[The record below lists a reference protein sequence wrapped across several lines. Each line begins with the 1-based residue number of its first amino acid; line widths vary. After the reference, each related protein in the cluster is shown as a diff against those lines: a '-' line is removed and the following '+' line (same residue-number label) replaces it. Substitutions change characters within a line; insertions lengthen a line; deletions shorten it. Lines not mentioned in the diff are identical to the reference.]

1 LSIEHPLEFAT
12 GRKTE
17 LLAELEHVGPL
28 RVDTVA
34 LPRAGVT
41 MRIVRPEQFDHLL
54 DHVEND
60 PEQNLPYW
68 AELWPSGIALAA
80 AILQEP
86 RQLANRRV
94 LELGCGLG
102 VTAIAALRAGADLL
116 VTDYAPEALALCALN
131 TIDQAGAEPTT
142 LRLNW
147 RQPNAA
153 LFSAAGAGFPVVLA
167 ADVLYEA
174 RDVEPLL
181 ELVERVVAADGA
193 LWLAEPG
200 RKPARAFLSA
210 MRERG
215 WQIRSHRYD
224 GPWPDPEDNRKGIV
238 VSVHKMT
245 RVKRL
250 AEEFSVS
257 NHPHG
262 L

>member
-1 LSIEHPLEFAT
+1 MSAEHPLESVT
-12 GRKTE
+12 GRRAE
-17 LLAELEHVGPL
+17 LLAELDHVGPL
-28 RVDTVA
+28 RVDTMM
-34 LPRAGVT
+34 LPRAGIT
-41 MRIVRPEQFDHLL
+41 LRIARPEQFDHLL

-68 AELWPSGIALAA
+68 AELWPSGLALAA
-80 AILQEP
+80 AILHEP
-86 RQLANRRV
+86 QHLANRRV

-131 TIDQAGAEPTT
+131 TIDQAGAEPRT

-153 LFSAAGAGFPVVLA
+153 LFSAAGTGFSIVLA

-174 RDVEPLL
+174 RDVDPLL
-181 ELVERVVAADGA
+181 ALVDRVVAADGA

-200 RKPARAFLSA
+200 RKPAQAFLGA

-215 WQIRSHRYD
+215 WRIVSQHVD

-245 RVKRL
+245 RGKGSADAISVGDDPQRL
-250 AEEFSVS
+250 
-257 NHPHG
+257 
-262 L
+262 

>member
-1 LSIEHPLEFAT
+1 MSVEHPLESAT
-12 GRKTE
+12 GRKAE
-17 LLAELEHVGPL
+17 LLAELAHVGPL
-28 RVDTVA
+28 RVDTVV
-34 LPRAGVT
+34 LPQEQAT
-41 MRIVRPEQFDHLL
+41 LRIARPEQFDHLL

-86 RQLANRRV
+86 RQLADRRV

-102 VTAIAALRAGADLL
+102 VAAIAALRVGADLL

-131 TIDQAGAEPTT
+131 TIDQAGVEPQS

-153 LFSAAGAGFPVVLA
+153 LFAAAGEGFPMVLA

-181 ELVERVVAADGA
+181 ELVDRLVAVDGA

-200 RKPARAFLSA
+200 RKPAKAFLGA
-210 MRERG
+210 MWERG
-215 WQIRSHRYD
+215 WTIESQSCA
-224 GPWPDPEDNRKGIV
+224 GPWPDPADNRKGIV
-238 VSVHKMT
+238 VGIHRLT
-245 RVKRL
+245 R
-250 AEEFSVS
+250 AQTT
-257 NHPHG
+257 
-262 L
+262 

>member
-1 LSIEHPLEFAT
+1 LSAEHPRQSVT
-12 GRKTE
+12 RRKAE

-28 RVDTVA
+28 RVETLA

-41 MRIVRPEQFDHLL
+41 LRIARPEQFDHLL

-80 AILQEP
+80 AILREP

-116 VTDYAPEALALCALN
+116 VTDYALEALALCALN
-131 TIDQAGAEPTT
+131 TIDQTGAEPRT

-153 LFSAAGAGFPVVLA
+153 LFSAAGAGFPLVLA

-181 ELVERVVAADGA
+181 ELVDRVVAADGA

-200 RKPARAFLSA
+200 RRPAKAFLSA
-210 MRERG
+210 IRERG
-215 WQIRSHRYD
+215 WQIRSQRFD

-238 VSVHKMT
+238 ASVHTMT
-245 RVKRL
+245 RGKNTVGEV
-250 AEEFSVS
+250 AVG
-257 NHPHG
+257 NNQH
-262 L
+262 

>member
-1 LSIEHPLEFAT
+1 M
-12 GRKTE
+12 
-17 LLAELEHVGPL
+17 
-28 RVDTVA
+28 DTMM
-34 LPRAGVT
+34 LPRTGVT
-41 MRIVRPEQFDHLL
+41 LCIARPEQFDHLL

-68 AELWPSGIALAA
+68 AELWPSGVALAA
-80 AILQEP
+80 AILREP
-86 RQLANRRV
+86 QRLANRRV

-131 TIDQAGAEPTT
+131 TIDQAGAEPPT
-142 LRLNW
+142 LRINW

-153 LFSAAGAGFPVVLA
+153 LFSAAGTGTGFSIVLA

-174 RDVEPLL
+174 RDVDPLL
-181 ELVERVVAADGA
+181 ALVDRLVAANGA

-200 RKPARAFLSA
+200 RKPAKAFLGA
-210 MRERG
+210 MREHG
-215 WQIRSHRYD
+215 WQIRSRRYE

-245 RVKRL
+245 RGKGSADTISVGDGPQRL
-250 AEEFSVS
+250 
-257 NHPHG
+257 
-262 L
+262 